1 MYTNIKGGEVIVN
14 STYIFIHVFFIL
26 GLASNLI
33 LFCYIRLPIH
43 KIIQIL
49 GVQNYGFFRADTDY

>member
-1 MYTNIKGGEVIVN
+1 MYISIKGNEVTVN
-14 STYIFIHVFFIL
+14 STYISLHVHFIL

-49 GVQNYGFFRADTDY
+49 GVNKYGFFRADTDL